1 MLDSIHFHASS
12 SPNQPAIKSESGDIT
27 YQKLYQRASDV
38 ANQLKSLGLYNSC
51 IGINLPSKTEEII
64 ACLGVLL
71 SENYFFFIPK
81 SHQSNWQEHVPVKF
95 LISNRKNANVDSIDL
110 KDIPFG
116 GSVSIDVWWEKASLS
131 ERLFCV
137 YATSGSSGSS
147 KYVIHDYASIMEDSF
162 RQVSENQI
170 FASDTLDFIFA
181 SSFSSSLA
189 SIFPAL
195 ISGASMAVV
204 DLKPENLKE
213 IPLFWRSQQISFAT
227 LTSSSFRILATIY
240 QDELE
245 KYTQSIRFLCLA
257 GERIIPSD
265 LESFRKFFPKRAVLQ
280 LAYAST
286 EARTISEIKISNS
299 EEFPTINEGIPV
311 KNKSLTVVDANGNPC
326 QPGEPGEL
334 TVSSPYISLGYFE
347 NKEIKHHPKVGANRI
362 FRTGD
367 LGFISSDGFV
377 SVIGRTNSRQKVN
390 GKWVNLQRIETQLLQ
405 IFKAKSCKVL
415 LSKDENDLEYLIAC
429 LEVEQMEADEQFY
442 AKTQKLE
449 GLEVIPR
456 SYLQVLQYPLNSH
469 GKINQEEIISLSK
482 KRDIQSIQ
490 RQITDPILKGVHAI
504 WCKNLGIPI
513 TNLEADFFSDLGG
526 SSLLSV
532 LVVEELS
539 SHFNREIET
548 HAIFQYRN
556 IRKLADHI
564 RGNEPLSLPCL
575 HWISAEIHDSR
586 PFLFLIETGH
596 YFSYQNFL
604 ERDEV
609 HQSLNL
615 AYLRVNQ
622 FKILE
627 GVEAEQIIQELRDL
641 LAPYPNPIV
650 LGTSFNGYLA
660 AKIQEQIVGAIIA
673 IDSPFYQNA
682 PILKIPL
689 KNRLLPILHR
699 FRNLPPKES
708 LIQVTGLLIGYGKK
722 KFSKQKS
729 QSLFEKSIQAFVYQ
743 CEQPGTITAML
754 YFYAT
759 GSAMTSKKDV
769 RSWQEITENS
779 FSLVEINGDHLDP
792 LSEANS
798 EVFTKKILEFIRQI
812 KKKE

>member
-1 MLDSIHFHASS
+1 MLDRIHFHASS
-12 SPNQPAIKSESGDIT
+12 SPNQLAIKSESGDIT

-38 ANQLKSLGLYNSC
+38 ANHLKSLGLYNSC

-71 SENYFFFIPK
+71 SENYFFFLPK
-81 SHQSNWQEHVPVKF
+81 SLQSNWQEHVPVKF
-95 LISNRKNANVDSIDL
+95 LISNIKNAAVDSIDL
-110 KDIPFG
+110 KDIPFEA
-116 GSVSIDVWWEKASLS
+116 SESIDAWREKVTLPD
-131 ERLFCV
+131 RLFCV

-147 KYVIHDYASIMEDSF
+147 KYVIHDYASIIEDSY

-170 FASDTLDFIFA
+170 SASDTLDFIFA

-195 ISGASMAVV
+195 ISGASIAVV

-213 IPLFWRSQQISFAT
+213 IPLFWKSRQISFAT
-227 LTSSSFRILATIY
+227 LTSSSFRILAAIY
-240 QDELE
+240 QDELI

-257 GERIIPSD
+257 GERIMPSD
-265 LESFRKFFPKRAVLQ
+265 LEIFRKFFPKNAVLQ

-286 EARTISEIKISNS
+286 EARTISEIKISYLQN
-299 EEFPTINEGIPV
+299 FPKINEGIPV

-334 TVSSPYISLGYFE
+334 TVSSTYISLGYFE
-347 NKEIKHHPKVGANRI
+347 NKEINYHPKVGDKRI

-367 LGFISSDGFV
+367 FGLISSDGFV

-390 GKWVNLQRIETQLLQ
+390 GKWVDLQQMETQLQDL
-405 IFKAKSCKVL
+405 FKAKSCKVL
-415 LSKDENDLEYLIAC
+415 LSKDENGLEYLIAC

-442 AKTQKLE
+442 TKTQKLK
-449 GLEVIPR
+449 GLEVVPR
-456 SYLQVLQYPLNSH
+456 SYLQVLHYPLNTH
-469 GKINQEEIISLSK
+469 GKINQEEIVSLSK

-490 RQITDPILKGVHAI
+490 SQITDPILQGVHTI

-539 SHFNREIET
+539 AHFNQEIET
-548 HAIFQYRN
+548 HAIFQYRSL
-556 IRKLADHI
+556 RKLADHI

-575 HWISAEIHDSR
+575 HWISAEVKDSL

-596 YFSYQNFL
+596 YFSFQNFL
-604 ERDEV
+604 EKKEV
-609 HQSLNL
+609 HQSFNL
-615 AYLRVNQ
+615 AYLRINQ

-627 GVEAEQIIQELRDL
+627 GFSAEKIILELVDL
-641 LAPYPNPIV
+641 LAPYPNPIL
-650 LGTSFNGYLA
+650 LGNSFNGYLA
-660 AKIQEQIVGAIIA
+660 AKLQEQTGGAIIA

-689 KNRLLPILHR
+689 KNRLLPILYR
-699 FRNLPPKES
+699 FRNLPLKES
-708 LIQVTGLLIGYGKK
+708 LIQVSGLLIGYGKK
-722 KFSKQKS
+722 KLSKEKS
-729 QSLFEKSIQAFVYQ
+729 QSPFENSIQAFVSQ
-743 CEQPGTITAML
+743 CETPRAISAML

-759 GSAMTSKKDV
+759 GSAMTSKKDI
-769 RSWQEITENS
+769 RSWQEITKTS
-779 FSLVEINGDHLDP
+779 FSLAEIKGDHLDA

-798 EVFTKKILEFIRQI
+798 AFFTNKILEFIHQL
-812 KKKE
+812 KAKE